1 MFNIFT
7 PRSIIIYFP
16 EKGQN
21 VALVQSLPIK
31 IISSKINDGTLYEE
45 TRKHTAQL
53 LNGKYFSFKNRILIH
68 LNLYY
73 FCKAKT
79 GYQIRDYKS
88 KKLGYK
94 GFITGP
100 FYLRAE

>member
-45 TRKHTAQL
+45 PRKHWLQATEKIFL
-53 LNGKYFSFKNRILIH
+53 YFSF
-68 LNLYY
+68 
-73 FCKAKT
+73 
-79 GYQIRDYKS
+79 S
-88 KKLGYK
+88 
-94 GFITGP
+94 
-100 FYLRAE
+100 ES